1 MKFLTFARSIFW
13 SLAIGVA
20 LGAPHAAEAQWNSY
34 VGAESPDQANQADA
48 LLPNELWIW
57 ANDSITWHWQPQNEV
72 HTVTLIQQPPGTPPA
87 GFRPPP
93 GAALFGCPAQSPSG
107 TAYTGAQCV
116 SSGILAGGATFTV
129 QFSAAG
135 NFKFVCLIHT
145 NMNGSV
151 HVLQNADKTQPF
163 YSASLPYTQ
172 ADYNTQAVQQA
183 RDIIEDADRLADE
196 VRNFP
201 RSKHEVIMTGEM
213 VATGGGRQYLSIV
226 RFFPATIHIHKGETV
241 EFTNVDPTEPHT
253 ITSGVSDTNASD
265 QALVGVT
272 ATADGGLASVVNSPS
287 DFGNATPTSG
297 VNTGFLQAAPEDAI
311 GRVQSAPG
319 TTRLRVTFNVAGTF
333 NYHCALHDV
342 DGMNGKVV
350 VDN

>member
-1 MKFLTFARSIFW
+1 MKLSTFTRSILPC
-13 SLAIGVA
+13 LAIGIA
-20 LGAPHAAEAQWNSY
+20 FGAPRAAQAEWTSY

-57 ANDSITWHWQPQNEV
+57 ANDAITWHWQPQNEV
-72 HTVTLIQQPPGTPPA
+72 HTVTLLQQPPGVPPA

-93 GAALFGCPAQSPSG
+93 GAALFGCPAQSTSP
-107 TAYTGAQCV
+107 AIYTGAECV
-116 SSGILAGGATFTV
+116 SSAIQAGGATFTV
-129 QFSAAG
+129 KFPSPG

-145 NMNGSV
+145 NMNGTV
-151 HVLQNADKTQPF
+151 HVFQNADPTKAF

-172 ADYNTQAVQQA
+172 SDYNRQAAQQA
-183 RDIIEDADRLADE
+183 RDIIEDADRLASE
-196 VRNFP
+196 VKNFP
-201 RSKHEVIMTGEM
+201 RSQHEVLMTGEM

-226 RFFPATIHIHKGETV
+226 RFFPETIYVRKGDTV

-265 QALVGVT
+265 QALVGVS
-272 ATADGGLASVVNSPS
+272 ATADGSLASVVNSPN

-297 VNTGFLQAAPEDAI
+297 VNTGFLQAAPEDAV

-319 TTRLRVTFNVAGTF
+319 TTRLRVTFNIAGTF

-350 VDN
+350 VNN